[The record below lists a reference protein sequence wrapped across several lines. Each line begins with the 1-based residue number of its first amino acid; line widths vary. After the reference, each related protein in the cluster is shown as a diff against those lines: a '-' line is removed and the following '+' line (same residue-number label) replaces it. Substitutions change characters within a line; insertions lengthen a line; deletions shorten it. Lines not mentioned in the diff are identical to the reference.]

1 MKEKFG
7 EKLNVKIYT
16 TDSQEAKGY
25 TFKGSTNI
33 LFENDWVPLDV
44 GMDKGKMDAFLSRKI
59 R

>member
-16 TDSQEAKGY
+16 TDSDEAKGY
-25 TFKGSTNI
+25 TFKGSTNV

-44 GMDKGKMDAFLSRKI
+44 ATDKGKMDTFMSMKI